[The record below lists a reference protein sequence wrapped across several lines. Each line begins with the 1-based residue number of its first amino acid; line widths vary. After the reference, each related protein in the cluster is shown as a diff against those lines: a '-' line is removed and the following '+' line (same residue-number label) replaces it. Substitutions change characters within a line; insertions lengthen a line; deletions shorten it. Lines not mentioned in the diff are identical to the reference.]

1 MTISSESLLICI
13 EVIAEID
20 RNSITKSLSETA
32 SIELGV
38 GAVKFNSFVVD
49 SLSIGKAVPA
59 NAADPRG
66 LIFNL
71 FEQSS
76 SLDLSLPNIST

>member
-32 SIELGV
+32 SIELVV
-38 GAVKFNSFVVD
+38 GDVKFRSYVVD
-49 SLSIGKAVPA
+49 CLSIGKAVPA

>member
-32 SIELGV
+32 SIELVV
-38 GAVKFNSFVVD
+38 GDVKFSSFVVD
-49 SLSIGKAVPA
+49 FSS
-59 NAADPRG
+59 
-66 LIFNL
+66 
-71 FEQSS
+71 FER
-76 SLDLSLPNIST
+76 IAIII